1 MSPVASPGPLVL
13 IVEDDDTVRRVLTT
27 SLAAEGHRVLEA
39 PDGASALR
47 MAAQY
52 MPDVVLLDLGLPDI
66 DGVEVARQL
75 RAWSA
80 VPIIVLS
87 ARDQEAQKVAAFDVG
102 VDDYVTKPFG
112 FLELLARIRAGLRH
126 SSRLPGAGPENV
138 FVCGPLRVDLE
149 HRHVQVDGREVR
161 LTPTEYK
168 LVATL
173 VKCAGHVVTHDR
185 LLRDVWGPRHPEQI
199 QYLRVYM
206 TRLRRKLEA
215 DPLRPKLLKTD
226 AGIGYRL
233 ETGDS

>member
-1 MSPVASPGPLVL
+1 MSPLGAPGPLVL
-13 IVEDDDTVRRVLTT
+13 IVEDDEAVRRVLTT
-27 SLAAEGHRVLEA
+27 SLAGEGHRVIEA
-39 PDGASALR
+39 ENGATALR

-52 MPDVVLLDLGLPDI
+52 APDLVVLDLGLPDL
-66 DGVEVARQL
+66 DGVEVARRL
-75 RAWSA
+75 RTWTA

-87 ARDQEAQKVAAFDVG
+87 ARDQEAEKLAAFDVG

-112 FLELLARIRAGLRH
+112 FLELLARIRTGLRH
-126 SSRLPGAGPENV
+126 SSRPVGGGPENV
-138 FVCGPLRVDLE
+138 FVCGALRVDLE
-149 HRHVQVDGREVR
+149 HRLVRVDGKDVR

-173 VKCAGHVVTHDR
+173 VKNAGHVVTHDR
-185 LLRDVWGPRHPEQI
+185 LLREVWGPRHPEQI

-233 ETGDS
+233 DTNDT